1 MKNPLILLV
10 RIVSE
15 CFRHSRVPHE
25 ITPFSKCEKVTV
37 FVDGKTSGVQECV
50 DSVNDFFS
58 KYKKS
63 CTVFVINDLKD
74 KNITPIK
81 GATMLLNKD
90 IRCSGIPKHS
100 KKHPCVD
107 GDEDLCI
114 NLLGENNYTAYYC
127 MLCSKAKF
135 KVGIYQK
142 DKKDGLVDLSVTH
155 TEGFSQKDIFL
166 QISSIISSII

>member
-10 RIVSE
+10 RVFSE
-15 CFRHSRVPHE
+15 CFRHSRVPHR
-25 ITPFSKCEKVTV
+25 ITPFSEIKKVTV
-37 FVDGKTSGVQECV
+37 FVDGNTSGVQECV
-50 DSVNDFFS
+50 DSVNDFFL
-58 KYKKS
+58 KHKKDY
-63 CTVFVINDLKD
+63 TIFVINDLKD

-81 GATMLLNKD
+81 GATMLLRKD

-107 GDEDLCI
+107 GSEDLCI
-114 NLLGENNYTAYYC
+114 NLLGKDNYTAYYC

-142 DKKDGLVDLSVTH
+142 GKKDGLVDLLVTH
-155 TEGFSQKDIFL
+155 TDGFSQKDIFL